1 MEFRI
6 VWDQPEDCPYLPGQ
20 TARLPLRIPD
30 RRLMGADLD
39 RQLEAGDRRTG
50 RMLYKPRCP
59 TCTACEPL
67 RVAVADFT
75 PTASQRRVWARN
87 VGDVT
92 VSIAPA
98 GVDAQRLEL
107 YNRHKMERGLSKSGE
122 PLTEESYRQWLVE
135 SCCDTVE
142 VDYRVGGELVAVS
155 LLDIGLTSASSVYH
169 YFDPDHSRRS
179 LGTFSAMAEMA
190 WLREQGKHWYYFG
203 LYVAACTHLAYKA
216 TYRPHERLVSG
227 VWVPGT

>member
-1 MEFRI
+1 MEFRV
-6 VWDQPEDCPYLPGQ
+6 VWDQPEACPYLPGQ
-20 TARLPLRIPD
+20 TARLPLRAP
-30 RRLMGADLD
+30 RRHLTPEELD

-67 RVAVADFT
+67 RVSLADFT
-75 PTASQRRVWARN
+75 PTKSQHRVWARN
-87 VGDVT
+87 VNDVS
-92 VSIAPA
+92 VSVGPA
-98 GVDAQRLEL
+98 RADEQRLVM

-122 PLTEESYRQWLVE
+122 PLTEESYQQWLVD

-142 VDYRVGGELVAVS
+142 VAYRVGETLVGVS
-155 LLDIGLTSASSVYH
+155 ILDIGLTSGSSVYH
-169 YFDPDHSRRS
+169 YFDPDFARRS

-190 WLREQGKHWYYFG
+190 WLREQGKRWYYFG

-216 TYRPHERLVSG
+216 SYRPHERLVSG
-227 VWVPGT
+227 AWVAA